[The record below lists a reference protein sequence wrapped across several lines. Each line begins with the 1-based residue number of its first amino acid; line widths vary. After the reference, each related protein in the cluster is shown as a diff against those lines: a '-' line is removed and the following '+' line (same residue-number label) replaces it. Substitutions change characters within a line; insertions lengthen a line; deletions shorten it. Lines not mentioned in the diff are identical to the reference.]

1 VRRGLRPLVVTLLM
15 ALAATPAAARNLVD
29 ELPDVAK
36 LTGLEGGSAFNA
48 LGQAIADATAR
59 NLPILSASAGF
70 TYRYDPEAEVFV
82 RTSDT
87 LGPIFLERPDTL
99 GRNKFNV
106 NVSYQYVELNE
117 FDGTGTN
124 HLQAND
130 PLVARTVDAS
140 GALIGFTA
148 NELRYSFKLIN
159 NVTAFSF
166 TYGVLD
172 NLDVNLLVPLLS
184 TDFDVTATRTVV
196 ATAGPDRIFSPTLP
210 RTTVGRLHGNHFGI
224 GDIFLRGKYQLPRCA
239 WLRSALGLS
248 LRLPSGNE
256 DQLQGSGTFE
266 ASPFVYLS
274 TLLWGRVE
282 PHANLGLD
290 LRADD
295 VSNSQGIYDL
305 GVDVDVVKR
314 VNVAI
319 GFLGRSE
326 FGGSA
331 SSGETNFLHL
341 TSSGLAQQ
349 PLLGL
354 DFGRKDYY
362 NFSFGGRAVIWRQ
375 IMLFANGIYALNDE
389 GLRSSHIIPTVGL
402 EGTF

>member
-1 VRRGLRPLVVTLLM
+1 VRRLLRPFCLTLLI
-15 ALAATPAAARNLVD
+15 AVAATPVGARNLVD

-36 LTGLEGGSAFNA
+36 LTGLEGGSAFDA
-48 LGQAIADATAR
+48 LGSAIADATAR

-70 TYRYDPEAEVFV
+70 TYRYDADAEVFV
-82 RTSDT
+82 RSSDT

-106 NVSYQYVELNE
+106 NVSFQYVQLDE

-124 HLQAND
+124 QLKAND

-159 NVTAFSF
+159 NITAFSF

-172 NLDVNLLVPLLS
+172 DLDVNLLVPLIS

-196 ATAGPDRIFSPTLP
+196 ATAGPDGVFSPTLP
-210 RTTVGRLHGNHFGI
+210 RTTVGKLHGNHFGL
-224 GDIFLRGKYQLPRCA
+224 GDIFLRGKYLLPRCG
-239 WLRSALGLS
+239 WLRSAVGLW
-248 LRLPSGNE
+248 LRLPSGDE

-266 ASPFVYLS
+266 ASPYVYLS
-274 TLLWGRVE
+274 TLFWGRVE
-282 PHANLGLD
+282 PHANFGID

-305 GVDVDVVKR
+305 GVDVDITKR
-314 VNVAI
+314 INVAI

-331 SSGETNFLHL
+331 ESGETNFLHL
-341 TSSGLAQQ
+341 TSNGVVEQ
-349 PLLGL
+349 PLLGI

-362 NFSFGGRAVIWRQ
+362 NFSFGGRAVVWRQ
-375 IMLFANGIYALNDE
+375 IMLFANGIYALNDA
-389 GLRSSHIIPTVGL
+389 GLRSSEIIPTVGL